1 MKKYTVIIIGAG
13 AAGILASIS
22 ASEQGTSVL
31 LLEKMSKEAR
41 KMLISGK
48 GRCNITNTAY
58 KSEFFKK
65 IHPKPK
71 FLKHAFSTFFS
82 NDILKMLEEKGLK
95 TKTERGGRIFPE
107 SDKAA
112 DVVNALLKNIK
123 EKRIEIKKNTKVT
136 EIITENK
143 KVKAVKINI
152 NGKSETIET
161 ENVILCTGGKSY
173 PATGSTGDGY
183 ILAKNIGH
191 TITDL
196 KPALVPLKTEGD
208 IAEKLQGLSLK
219 NSNVSVWVNNKKIG
233 SEFGEMMFAHY
244 GLTGPV
250 ILTLSKI
257 AIDAFDKK
265 NKVEISIDL
274 KPALNEQK
282 LDNRLQRE
290 LNESGK
296 KQIRN
301 ILKNLLPSKLIPV
314 ILELAKIDPYK
325 ECNQISGKE
334 RKKIR
339 ILLKDLRFKVSGHR
353 GFKEAIVTA
362 GGIDTNQIDGKT
374 MMSKIIKNLYFAGEV
389 IDLDAETGG
398 YNFQIAFSTGWLAGK
413 SCRKDKGI
421 NPNFNK

>member
-1 MKKYTVIIIGAG
+1 LKKYDVIIIGAG

-22 ASEQGTSVL
+22 AAENGAKVL
-31 LLEKMSKEAR
+31 LLEKMSREAR

-58 KSEFFKK
+58 QSEFFKK

-82 NDILKMLEEKGLK
+82 KDILRLLNEKGLV
-95 TKTERGGRIFPE
+95 TKEERGGRVFPE
-107 SDKAA
+107 SDNAA
-112 DVVNALLKNIK
+112 DVVYTLLKILK
-123 EKRIEIKKNTKVT
+123 EKGVEIKKKAKV
-136 EIITENK
+136 EKILTENN
-143 KVKAVKINI
+143 KVKGVKASINDKEELI
-152 NGKSETIET
+152 YAT
-161 ENVILCTGGKSY
+161 NVIIATGGKSY

-183 ILAKNIGH
+183 IFAKELGH
-191 TITDL
+191 TINEL
-196 KPALVPLKTEGD
+196 RPALVPLKTEGD

-219 NSNVSVWVNNKKIG
+219 NSNVSVWINNKKTN
-233 SEFGEMMFAHY
+233 SEFGELMFAHY

-250 ILTLSKI
+250 ILTLSKF

-265 NKVEISIDL
+265 NDVQISIDL

-301 ILKNLLPSKLIPV
+301 VMRNLLPSKLIPV
-314 ILELAKIDPYK
+314 ILELAKIDQYK
-325 ECNQISGKE
+325 ECNQISAKE

-339 ILLKDLRFKVSGHR
+339 VLLKDLRFKVSGHR
-353 GFKEAIVTA
+353 SYKEAIVTA
-362 GGIDTNQIDGKT
+362 GGVSTNEIDSKT
-374 MMSKIIKNLYFAGEV
+374 MMSKIIENLFFAGEV
-389 IDLDAETGG
+389 IDLDGETGG
-398 YNFQIAFSTGWLAGK
+398 FNFQIAFSTGWLAGK
-413 SCRKDKGI
+413 SCII
-421 NPNFNK
+421 N

>member
-1 MKKYTVIIIGAG
+1 MKKYNVIIIGAG
-13 AAGILASIS
+13 ASGILASIS
-22 ASEQGTSVL
+22 ACEQGASVL

-58 KSEFFKK
+58 QSDFFKK
-65 IHPKPK
+65 IYPKPK

-82 NDILKMLEEKGLK
+82 KDILNMLEEKGLK
-95 TKTERGGRIFPE
+95 TKTERGGRVFPE

-112 DVVNALLKNIK
+112 DVVNSLLQIVR
-123 EKRIEIKKNTKVT
+123 EKGIDIKKNAKV
-136 EIITENK
+136 EDIIVENNK
-143 KVKAVKINI
+143 IRAVKASIR
-152 NGKSETIET
+152 GKLEIIET

-173 PATGSTGDGY
+173 PATGSTGDGFVF
-183 ILAKNIGH
+183 AKTLGH
-191 TITDL
+191 KITEL
-196 KPALVPLKTEGD
+196 RPALVPLKTEGD

-219 NSNVSVWVNNKKIG
+219 NSNVSIWVNNKKIR

-257 AIDAFDKK
+257 ATDSFDKK
-265 NKVEISIDL
+265 NNVEISIDL
-274 KPALNEQK
+274 KPALDEQK

-314 ILELAKIDPYK
+314 VLELTKIDPYK

-339 ILLKDLRFKVSGHR
+339 VLLKDLRFKVSGHR

-362 GGIDTNQIDGKT
+362 GGIDTNEIDSRT
-374 MMSKIIKNLYFAGEV
+374 MMSKIIDNLYFAGEI

-413 SCRKDKGI
+413 SCI
-421 NPNFNK
+421 VNKKEKF

>member
-1 MKKYTVIIIGAG
+1 LKKYDVIIIGAG

-22 ASEQGTSVL
+22 AAKNGAEVL
-31 LLEKMSKEAR
+31 LLEKMNREAR

-58 KSEFFKK
+58 KSDFYKK

-71 FLKHAFSTFFS
+71 FLKHAFGDFFS
-82 NDILKMLEEKGLK
+82 KDILNLLEEKGLK
-95 TKTERGGRIFPE
+95 TKEERGGRVFPE

-112 DVVNALLKNIK
+112 DVVYTLLKIVKENNIK
-123 EKRIEIKKNTKVT
+123 IQKNTKVD
-136 EIITENK
+136 EIIIESA
-143 KVKAVKINI
+143 KVKGVKVNI
-152 NGKSETIET
+152 NGKNEIINAQ
-161 ENVILCTGGKSY
+161 NVIICTGGKSY

-183 ILAKNIGH
+183 FLAEKVGH
-191 TITDL
+191 TITSL
-196 KPALVPLKTEGD
+196 RPALVPVKTEGD

-219 NSNVSVWVNNKKIG
+219 NSNVSVWIDNKKVR

-257 AIDAFDKK
+257 AVDAFDQNK
-265 NKVEISIDL
+265 NVQISIDL
-274 KPALNEQK
+274 KPALDEQK

-290 LNESGK
+290 LNDNGK

-301 ILKNLLPSKLIPV
+301 VLKNLLPSKLIPV
-314 ILELAKIDPYK
+314 VLQLTKIDPYK
-325 ECNQISGKE
+325 ECNQVSGKE

-339 ILLKDLRFKVSGHR
+339 LLLKDFRFKISGHR
-353 GFKEAIVTA
+353 SYKEAIVTA
-362 GGIDTNQIDGKT
+362 GGIDTSEIDSKT
-374 MMSKIIKNLYFAGEV
+374 MMSKIIKNLFFAGEV

-413 SCRKDKGI
+413 SCL
-421 NPNFNK
+421 

>member
-1 MKKYTVIIIGAG
+1 LKNYDVIIIGAG

-22 ASEQGTSVL
+22 AAKNGANVL

-58 KSEFFKK
+58 QSEFYKK

-71 FLKHAFSTFFS
+71 FLKHAFSKFFS
-82 NDILKMLEEKGLK
+82 KDILDLLQENGLK
-95 TKTERGGRIFPE
+95 TKEERGGRVFPE

-112 DVVNALLKNIK
+112 DVVYTLLKIAK
-123 EKRIEIKKNTKVT
+123 QYKVEIKKNTKV
-136 EIITENK
+136 EGIITEDK
-143 KVKAVKINI
+143 TVKGVKINI
-152 NGKSETIET
+152 NSNVEIIYSQ
-161 ENVILCTGGKSY
+161 NVILCTGGKSY
-173 PATGSTGDGY
+173 PATGSTGDGFVF
-183 ILAKNIGH
+183 AKKLGH
-191 TITDL
+191 SITEL
-196 KPALVPLKTEGD
+196 RPALVPLITEGN

-219 NSNVSVWVNNKKIG
+219 NSNVSIWVNNKRLY
-233 SEFGEMMFAHY
+233 SEFGELMFAHY

-250 ILTLSKI
+250 ILTLSKF

-265 NKVEISIDL
+265 NDVQISIDL
-274 KPALNEQK
+274 KPALDEQK

-290 LNESGK
+290 LNENGK

-301 ILKNLLPSKLIPV
+301 VMKNLLPSKLIPI
-314 ILELAKIDPYK
+314 ILELANIDQYK

-334 RKKIR
+334 RKKLR
-339 ILLKDLRFKVSGHR
+339 VLLKDLRFKLSGHR
-353 GFKEAIVTA
+353 SYKEAIVTA
-362 GGIDTNQIDGKT
+362 GGVSTNEIDGKT

-398 YNFQIAFSTGWLAGK
+398 FNFQIAFSTGWLAGK
-413 SCRKDKGI
+413 SCVIK
-421 NPNFNK
+421 